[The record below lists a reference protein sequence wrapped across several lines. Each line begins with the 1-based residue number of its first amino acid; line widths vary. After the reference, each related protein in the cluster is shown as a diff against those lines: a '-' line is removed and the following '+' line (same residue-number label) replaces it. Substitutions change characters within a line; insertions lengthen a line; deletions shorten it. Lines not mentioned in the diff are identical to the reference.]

1 VIRITKEVKLKLS
14 ISDCDSFG
22 LKPISWFSGDD
33 LAGSH
38 VKLTGRIGKRRTV
51 VVDMAKE
58 RGAVAALDLGPLPL
72 NSPVVD
78 GFEEGANLVLLLEL
92 ELGCVYGGEGDG
104 VLVSGLKVEVRG
116 EGVGGVEIEVG
127 AARRAGVRRG
137 HDRQWCEER
146 GFEGAGGRRTRC
158 LRKVQSVWLWKKDTR
173 CDCFIAE
180 VKLFLIFKS
189 NFADHIRQYSIT
201 YNKKKCLTNGNGKVI
216 KRRNNIHLQNNYT
229 LYFIFYL
236 K

>member
-1 VIRITKEVKLKLS
+1 LKLS

-22 LKPISWFSGDD
+22 LKPISWFSWYD

-38 VKLTGRIGKRRTV
+38 VKLTGRIGKRWTV

-92 ELGCVYGGEGDG
+92 ELGCVYGGEGGEGDG

-116 EGVGGVEIEVG
+116 EGVDGVEIQVG

-137 HDRQWCEER
+137 HDRQWCEGYGVGE
-146 GFEGAGGRRTRC
+146 GF
-158 LRKVQSVWLWKKDTR
+158 
-173 CDCFIAE
+173 
-180 VKLFLIFKS
+180 
-189 NFADHIRQYSIT
+189 
-201 YNKKKCLTNGNGKVI
+201 
-216 KRRNNIHLQNNYT
+216 
-229 LYFIFYL
+229 
-236 K
+236 